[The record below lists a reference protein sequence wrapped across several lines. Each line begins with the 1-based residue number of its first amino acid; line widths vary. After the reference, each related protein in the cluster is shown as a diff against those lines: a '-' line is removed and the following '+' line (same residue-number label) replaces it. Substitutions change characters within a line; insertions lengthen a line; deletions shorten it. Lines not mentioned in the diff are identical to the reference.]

1 MRVAFV
7 PRSAE
12 IQPLFWRFVTFIPSQ
27 PSSSSSSH
35 CILILAI
42 TLCCCRSIWPYT
54 TYPSSSFID
63 LHNIKH
69 IEWCTSYIMYIVHS
83 FNQHQKSSYPLLLS
97 GVTTIN
103 HSSSSS
109 RPSHH
114 RKKVHPSLLSYR
126 SKPHVQCHRRNKG
139 AIQVDTFACTP
150 TSVGSWFLR
159 DRSWVLMTSSS

>member
-42 TLCCCRSIWPYT
+42 TICCCRSIWPYT
-54 TYPSSSFID
+54 TYPSSSYID

-103 HSSSSS
+103 HSSSQSS

-114 RKKVHPSLLSYR
+114 RKKDRKSILAYCLTVVNLMSNAIDVTREPSRWTPSRARLL
-126 SKPHVQCHRRNKG
+126 VWG
-139 AIQVDTFACTP
+139 VDF
-150 TSVGSWFLR
+150 
-159 DRSWVLMTSSS
+159 